1 MGFTEYSK
9 TNEQNL
15 KLRNFYR
22 RYFVWGSKEKPGIDL
37 EKRRPAVENSPEFKK
52 HIKQAKTKRKRNVI
66 LTLLVFLVLV
76 IIVAIFVVSI

>member
-1 MGFTEYSK
+1 MGFSNYSK

-22 RYFVWGSKEKPGIDL
+22 RYFVWGSKEKPGLDL
-37 EKRRPAVENSPEFKK
+37 EKRRPAVEYSSEFRKDLNR
-52 HIKQAKTKRKRNVI
+52 AKLKRKRIVI
-66 LTLLVFLVLV
+66 LTLLIFLILV